1 MPYPPVAEDIMDVLT
16 LSAYLGVTPET
27 LYNWRSLGKPC
38 PPAFKVGSR
47 LRWRR
52 ESVDAW
58 IAEQEAKSS

>member
-1 MPYPPVAEDIMDVLT
+1 MDVLT